1 MHTAPYLARI
11 LAAIIA
17 AEGQRTFAPHYLS
30 RFAGTEQL
38 SGNTENDPPSHVV
51 FELAFIRYFRKE
63 AWAVGAG
70 TSATSGSAETLL
82 SEAHLR
88 FPTRSAPTLVVSHV
102 IRISTMDSPDV
113 DLRHTPLGV
122 AQVHTSRHGNLLQLP
137 RPCGEINDY
146 LTAPAPLTASGA
158 P

>member
-51 FELAFIRYFRKE
+51 FERAFIRYFRKE

-88 FPTRSAPTLVVSHV
+88 VSSPSLVVSHAE
-102 IRISTMDSPDV
+102 RP
-113 DLRHTPLGV
+113 HLGCFPRD
-122 AQVHTSRHGNLLQLP
+122 QNQHHGF
-137 RPCGEINDY
+137 
-146 LTAPAPLTASGA
+146 A
-158 P
+158 